1 MIKTYIVINSL
12 FLEFNG
18 EEWLGSEDILFIRE
32 EGQMMSGKLIGEAQL
47 IETEM
52 IRSKK
57 TKQSK
62 DRVRSIAK
70 RKQEAE
76 GDLHEQQMHK
86 QQ

>member
-86 QQ
+86 Q